1 MLADKVY
8 NFDYAY
14 LCNSVVS
21 LLKCHQRCENYLGQQ
36 VDCLHSILF
45 NNNKLINL
53 FTQYF

>member
-45 NNNKLINL
+45 NNN
-53 FTQYF
+53 